1 MSVSGRSGDTSMIF
15 RQRELA
21 DDRGDQHWRSVER
34 ERPRT
39 GRKVMN
45 EGSGGQA
52 LSRDEES
59 WRGARGGLGGS
70 SPPLF
75 LGSGWGLMTP

>member
-1 MSVSGRSGDTSMIF
+1 
-15 RQRELA
+15 
-21 DDRGDQHWRSVER
+21 
-34 ERPRT
+34 
-39 GRKVMN
+39 MN